1 MVYGYIIAQFFQIFW
16 GLKIFKK
23 QKGEGHNILKTDT
36 QHNYMYREK
45 TELFSTKSLVTR
57 DIKILP
63 ETLESLARKKE
74 PTEYSK

>member
-1 MVYGYIIAQFFQIFW
+1 MN
-16 GLKIFKK
+16 
-23 QKGEGHNILKTDT
+23 H
-36 QHNYMYREK
+36 EK

-63 ETLESLARKKE
+63 ETLESLAHKKQ